1 MVITNIKAS
10 FPNDIKTIW
19 NIVTSLDNYT
29 WRSDLSKL
37 EIIKSQEQFIE
48 YTKNGYPTTFTI
60 TCFRPY
66 QRYEFSMENSK
77 KFLFSKSF
85 FVIKKLQI
93 PLSPHI
99 ISLSPI
105 PTLSICSNKI

>member
-37 EIIKSQEQFIE
+37 VIQQLLRLPVLD
-48 YTKNGYPTTFTI
+48 PT
-60 TCFRPY
+60 
-66 QRYEFSMENSK
+66 SVMNSVWK
-77 KFLFSKSF
+77 T
-85 FVIKKLQI
+85 VI
-93 PLSPHI
+93 
-99 ISLSPI
+99 
-105 PTLSICSNKI
+105 

>member
-48 YTKNGYPTTFTI
+48 YTKNGYPTTLRLPVLDPT
-60 TCFRPY
+60 
-66 QRYEFSMENSK
+66 SVMNSVWK
-77 KFLFSKSF
+77 T
-85 FVIKKLQI
+85 VI
-93 PLSPHI
+93 
-99 ISLSPI
+99 
-105 PTLSICSNKI
+105 